1 MGNKFLLIS
10 FKFSKTFTSAA
21 FFFFFF
27 EKPRYYCKKYCE
39 SCKEIA
45 CGSLEKSLGQAIS
58 FLIS

>member
-27 EKPRYYCKKYCE
+27 RNQDIIVKNIVKVVKR
-39 SCKEIA
+39 
-45 CGSLEKSLGQAIS
+45 LNVVL
-58 FLIS
+58 